1 MANSLSSDNKKGGV
15 IKLPVWSLFK
25 ACYQCLWQR
34 KVDVCLLGLLMLV
47 PSAAFLFI
55 VESTKTW
62 FHNALSHN
70 IESLSGY
77 SFLFKGPMLWG
88 VAAVLVIALFLY
100 ACYYVWIRC
109 LLLQKPLL
117 IQENLTVVA
126 TKHFWRFFLWL
137 IVLRLFYSVLWL
149 PCVWLAGVMA
159 FIVLSA
165 EPAMLL
171 SPLFGLLVLAGCA
184 CFFLSLWLVM
194 RFVLARYSLF
204 SGEKNFL
211 KHSWRV
217 TKGNVCRLLLGMS
230 LVLAPFY
237 LVLWG
242 LSLLGV
248 FFGLP
253 TRLPLLIWWVPIV
266 INAVYGVLVFKC
278 LSNKRKSGKVTK
290 K

>member
-1 MANSLSSDNKKGGV
+1 MANSLSSDNKEGGV
-15 IKLPVWSLFK
+15 TKLPVWSLFK

-47 PSAAFLFI
+47 PSAAFLLI

-77 SFLFKGPMLWG
+77 ALFFKGPMLWG
-88 VAAVLVIALFLY
+88 FAAVLVSALFLY

-117 IQENLTVVA
+117 IQENLKVVS

-137 IVLRLFYSVLWL
+137 IILRLFYSVLWL
-149 PCVWLAGVMA
+149 PFVWLAGVIA
-159 FIVLSA
+159 FIVLSVG
-165 EPAMLL
+165 PAMLL
-171 SPLFGLLVLAGCA
+171 SPLLGLLVFAGCA

-217 TKGNVCRLLLGMS
+217 TKGNVCRLLLGLS

-248 FFGLP
+248 FVGLP

-266 INAVYGVLVFKC
+266 INAVYGVLAFKC
-278 LSNKRKSGKVTK
+278 LSKKTKSGKVTK